1 MKTLIFTFLIAL
13 ISFSSQAIPTQF
25 IGSWKGQGTYIH
37 AGALTNCHDF
47 ELSFEATPTTF
58 TFASGYR
65 DCDAHYETF
74 YPVTMEYRDGL
85 LYFGTEIVGSYDGD
99 ILQATYRMPDGD
111 SFRIWRMS
119 MRKSGDH
126 LLYEE
131 SRTMEGESTPLISF
145 SGLLIK
151 N

>member
-1 MKTLIFTFLIAL
+1 MKL
-13 ISFSSQAIPTQF
+13 SSIVLAMCFGLSAFAIPTDF
-25 IGSWKGQGTYIH
+25 MGSWQGQGTYI
-37 AGALTNCHDF
+37 
-47 ELSFEATPTTF
+47 LSGNMTQCSDMVLKFEATENTF

-65 DCDAHYETF
+65 DCDQHYETF
-74 YPVTMEYRDGL
+74 YPVTMDYRNGL
-85 LYFGTEIVGSYDGD
+85 LYFGPEVVGSYKGD
-99 ILQATYRMPDGD
+99 VLEATYKMPDGD

-151 N
+151 M